1 MTPPS
6 AGSWLHALEKVTNCC
21 PLGKL
26 VAQRRSREVMGGLE
40 GESPDTAGGAG
51 CLQGDHTAQVPH
63 SLPSE
68 GCFHRTAGRSEEQK
82 KNAGEGKSLENRP
95 RKKLFY
101 FFNP

>member
-68 GCFHRTAGRSEEQK
+68 GRFHRTAGRSEEQK
-82 KNAGEGKSLENRP
+82 KKCRGREVTREQT
-95 RKKLFY
+95 
-101 FFNP
+101 